1 MTALAFAEGGG
12 NIIQPDGSLIFVLV
26 LFIIFV
32 FVLNRI
38 LFKPIGRVLDERE
51 TLTEGAKTEARAAT
65 RRYQTELA
73 DYEARIRQARAESYK
88 RLEQQRAAA
97 LEERR
102 QLIEQAKA
110 DANNQIEQAKQR
122 SPSRPRARAGARSRV
137 PSDSR
142 SNLALGARSHSGRRG
157 RLIIESLI
165 EPALLLAEGAE
176 SSGGLLKNPCS
187 GG

>member
-1 MTALAFAEGGG
+1 MVSMTALAFAEGEG

-26 LFIIFV
+26 LFLIFV

-51 TLTEGAKTEARAAT
+51 TLTEGARTEARAAT

-110 DANNQIEQAKQR
+110 DANDQIEQAKQQI
-122 SPSRPRARAGARSRV
+122 AEQAAGARAALEVESRQIAAQI
-137 PSDSR
+137 SR
-142 SNLALGARSHSGRRG
+142 SVLGRTVGG
-157 RLIIESLI
+157 
-165 EPALLLAEGAE
+165 GAD
-176 SSGGLLKNPCS
+176 
-187 GG
+187 